1 MTRLY
6 GCMVTKI
13 HAIFISSLTCYWR
26 GDKIFV
32 TFLLTFTLFRVANK
46 LSKNWEYSQM
56 KTLWNRLNKTA
67 ESQQGNKD
75 VVWKMNDGLITRSL
89 KHDSHRKPMD
99 AATPTQKSAA
109 NADLSVLAWTG
120 DEQRVCRRARSGHCY
135 MHFETQNRL
144 RPPPA
149 NLLGLLHFGS
159 CAAEVVVRSCRVKS
173 SESSWSLW
181 DAVCESSGVRKWS
194 GTAFTSTIHV
204 NSPFSIFFWCKYM

>member
-1 MTRLY
+1 MTGMKRLY

-89 KHDSHRKPMD
+89 KHDSHRKPTD
-99 AATPTQKSAA
+99 ATTPTQKSAA
-109 NADLSVLAWTG
+109 NADLCVGLDGGWAACVDEHAVDTATCTPKPRTG
-120 DEQRVCRRARSGHCY
+120 
-135 MHFETQNRL
+135 F
-144 RPPPA
+144 
-149 NLLGLLHFGS
+149 
-159 CAAEVVVRSCRVKS
+159 VRC
-173 SESSWSLW
+173 LQ
-181 DAVCESSGVRKWS
+181 
-194 GTAFTSTIHV
+194 T
-204 NSPFSIFFWCKYM
+204 N